1 MSAYSDALRDAAESA
16 RLEALSSM
24 GPLWAAAHG
33 VRGLQSLVASSD
45 PGRDRVSV
53 EVVPQG
59 SFATYGDGG
68 PQLSE
73 AVRSLSGAASYF
85 TAGGRML
92 VSAAGDG
99 VSDEG
104 PAARADY
111 RELGAGGWNPLSAA
125 CARALAANRGRIR
138 SALLADAVDRRVR

>member
-24 GPLWAAAHG
+24 GPMWAAAHG
-33 VRGLQSLVASSD
+33 VDGLRSLVASSD
-45 PGRDRVSV
+45 PGSDRVSV
-53 EVVPQG
+53 EVVPHG
-59 SFATYGDGG
+59 SFAVYGGNGAEVSD
-68 PQLSE
+68 
-73 AVRSLSGAASYF
+73 AVRTLSGAASYF
-85 TAGGRML
+85 TAGGAML
-92 VSAAGDG
+92 MSAAGDG
-99 VSDEG
+99 VSGAG

-138 SALLADAVDRRVR
+138 SALLADAVDRRGR

>member
-1 MSAYSDALRDAAESA
+1 MSAYSEALRDAAESA
-16 RLEALSSM
+16 RLVALSSM
-24 GPLWAAAHG
+24 GPMWAAAHG

-59 SFATYGDGG
+59 SFAIYGESGTEVSD
-68 PQLSE
+68 

-85 TAGGRML
+85 TAGAVALM
-92 VSAAGDG
+92 SAAGDG

-104 PAARADY
+104 PAVRVDY
-111 RELGAGGWNPLSAA
+111 RELGAGGWNPLSSA
-125 CARALAANRGRIR
+125 CARALAANRDRIR

>member
-16 RLEALSSM
+16 RLGALSSM
-24 GPLWAAAHG
+24 GPMWAAAHG

-45 PGRDRVSV
+45 PGHDRVSV
-53 EVVPQG
+53 EVVPHG
-59 SFATYGDGG
+59 SFATYGENG
-68 PQLSE
+68 PEVSDAL
-73 AVRSLSGAASYF
+73 RSLSGASSYF
-85 TAGGRML
+85 TAGAVALMA
-92 VSAAGDG
+92 AAGDG

-111 RELGAGGWNPLSAA
+111 RELGAGGWDPLSAA

>member
-1 MSAYSDALRDAAESA
+1 MSAYSEALRDAAESA
-16 RLEALSSM
+16 RLVALSSM
-24 GPLWAAAHG
+24 GPMWAAAHG

-59 SFATYGDGG
+59 SFATYGESGTEVSD
-68 PQLSE
+68 

-85 TAGGRML
+85 TAGAVALM
-92 VSAAGDG
+92 SAAGDG

-104 PAARADY
+104 PAVRVDY
-111 RELGAGGWNPLSAA
+111 RELGADGWNPLSSA
-125 CARALAANRGRIR
+125 CARALAANRDRIR
-138 SALLADAVDRRVR
+138 SALLADAVDRRLR

>member
-16 RLEALSSM
+16 RLVAMSSM
-24 GPLWAAAHG
+24 GPMWAAAHG

-45 PGRDRVSV
+45 PGHDSVSV

-59 SFATYGDGG
+59 SFAAYGDGG
-68 PQLSE
+68 PWLSE

-85 TAGGRML
+85 TAGAVALM
-92 VSAAGDG
+92 SAAGDG

-104 PAARADY
+104 PAARVDY
-111 RELGAGGWNPLSAA
+111 RELGSGGWNPLSAA

-138 SALLADAVDRRVR
+138 SALLADAVDRRFR

>member
-16 RLEALSSM
+16 RLVALSSM
-24 GPLWAAAHG
+24 GPMWAAAHG

-45 PGRDRVSV
+45 PGHDSVSV

-59 SFATYGDGG
+59 SFATYGENG
-68 PQLSE
+68 PEVSD

-85 TAGGRML
+85 TAGAVALM
-92 VSAAGDG
+92 SAAGDG

-104 PAARADY
+104 PAVRVDY
-111 RELGAGGWNPLSAA
+111 RELGAGGWNPLSSA

-138 SALLADAVDRRVR
+138 SALLADAVDRRIR